1 MSGIDVEAAVRQFM
15 TAAGQGRDDGK
26 HVFDLRLALIEEEYG
41 EFMEALGWGDDL
53 FIAKEAADLVYVVVG
68 TLIARGIP
76 FNDVFAALQAS
87 NMTKV
92 GPDGKVTKRADGKIL
107 KGESFEPAETKI
119 KEVLKNR

>member
-15 TAAGQGRDDGK
+15 DACGQGEDTGK
-26 HVFDLRLALIEEEYG
+26 HTHDLRLALIEEEFT
-41 EFMEALGWGDDL
+41 EFIEALNYGDDV

-76 FNDVFAALQAS
+76 FNDVFAALQTS

-92 GPDGKVTKRADGKIL
+92 GPDGQVTKREDGKIL
-107 KGESFEPAETKI
+107 KGEHFKPAEDLI
-119 KEVLKNR
+119 KTILEQK